1 MLHGNGFKGA
11 SLAIACAVCVPMTAL
26 AEQAPPKLVLQITVD
41 ALRADLPE
49 RYLKN
54 MGKGGFRYLLNEGI
68 HYTNAHYQHANTET
82 VVGHASLATGA
93 PPAVHG
99 MIGNVWFDRA
109 QDRVVYNIEDANYS
123 LLTAGADVD
132 KDTELDTTQKAA
144 KSDGRSPMPFL
155 SSTLSDE
162 IASAYNGQSKI
173 FSVSFKDRGAVTL
186 AGEFG
191 KAFWFSKAA
200 ANFVTSDYYYKAY
213 PQWVSDWNNTKPA
226 EKYSNSNWE
235 LMLDKANYVL
245 ANEKNTSYK
254 TDLAGFGKTF
264 PHPYGAANGDYFTTL
279 LSLSPAGDE
288 LTLDFAK
295 TLIEKE
301 QLGKN
306 SVPDYLAVSFSAN
319 DYVIHMYGPSSLEAE
334 DNLLRLDKTLAAL
347 FNYIDKKVG
356 LDNTLIVLSADHGA
370 PEVPGYL
377 KSLGGQKAHYFS
389 LETLK
394 DKAVFDKLKARFG
407 VGEELFE
414 LYSHP
419 YIYLDHKLIAK
430 NKLNLA
436 EVQAAVAKE
445 VTAINGIDYAVTSA
459 DIEAG
464 RLPDTRVMRLITNN
478 HNPLRSGDIYL
489 VYSPKVYINDFDG
502 LQVASVHGSPW
513 RYDTHVPIFFA
524 GAGIDDA
531 VISREVTPYDIA
543 PTISNFLGITLPSGA
558 TGKVL
563 KEVVEDK

>member
-1 MLHGNGFKGA
+1 MLHGNEFKGA
-11 SLAIACAVCVPMTAL
+11 ALAIVCAGCVPMTAL
-26 AEQAPPKLVLQITVD
+26 AEQNPPKLVLQITVD
-41 ALRADLPE
+41 ALRADLPA

-82 VVGHASLATGA
+82 IVGHASLATGA

-99 MIGNVWFDRA
+99 MVGNVWFDRA
-109 QDRVVYNIEDANYS
+109 QDRVVYNIEDENYS
-123 LLTAGADVD
+123 LLTSGAGVD
-132 KDTELDTTQKAA
+132 QNTEIDTTQKVA

-162 IASAYNGQSKI
+162 IAAAYNGKSKI
-173 FSVSFKDRGAVTL
+173 FSVSFKDRGAVSL
-186 AGEFG
+186 GGEFG
-191 KAFWFSKAA
+191 KAFWFSKATA
-200 ANFVTSDYYYKAY
+200 GFVTSNYYYKSY
-213 PQWVSDWNNTKPA
+213 PQWVSDWNAGLPT

-245 ANEKNTSYK
+245 ANEQETSYK
-254 TDLAGFGKTF
+254 TDLASFGKRF
-264 PHPYGAANGDYFTTL
+264 PHPYGAASGDYYTTL

-288 LTLDFAK
+288 LTLDFTK

-319 DYVIHMYGPSSLEAE
+319 DYVIHMFGPSSLEAE

-347 FNYIDKKVG
+347 FNYIDKRIG

-377 KSLGGQKAHYFS
+377 KSLGGKKAHYFS
-389 LETLK
+389 LDTLK
-394 DKAVFDKLKARFG
+394 DKAVMDRLKARFG
-407 VGEELFE
+407 IGEELFE
-414 LYSHP
+414 LYSNP
-419 YIYLDHKLIAK
+419 YIYLDHKVIAK

-436 EVQAAVAKE
+436 EVQAAVATE
-445 VTAINGIDYAVTSA
+445 ARRIHGIDYAVTA
-459 DIEAG
+459 TDIETG
-464 RLPDTRVMRLITNN
+464 QLQNTRVMRLIANN
-478 HNPLRSGDIYL
+478 HNAMRSGDVYL

-502 LQVASVHGSPW
+502 LHVASVHGSPW

-524 GAGIDDA
+524 GAGIDDEI
-531 VISREVTPYDIA
+531 VSRAVTPYDIA
-543 PTISNFLGITLPSGA
+543 PTISNYLSITLPSGA
-558 TGKVL
+558 TGQVL
-563 KEVVEDK
+563 KEVVENK